1 MLAAQAESSALSF
14 LVALLSAESLR
25 PPLILPVHGVVSCFT
40 LSLSSFMRARVCLC
54 VRACVQSEILAEHG
68 EMGAEEAVTY
78 LKTMAQEGRYL
89 RVVWS

>member
-1 MLAAQAESSALSF
+1 
-14 LVALLSAESLR
+14 
-25 PPLILPVHGVVSCFT
+25 
-40 LSLSSFMRARVCLC
+40 MRACVCAC

-89 RVVWS
+89 RDVWS